1 VTQTS
6 ESRTTPMKISKEAR
20 RTSRQLFR
28 TCMADGKLDD
38 SRVRTVVSTVASSKP
53 RGYIGMLDA
62 FARLVAHEVDRQ
74 RALVESA
81 SALTPATQSDLQA
94 SLSKKYDRQLTLD
107 FSVNPEL
114 LGGIRVKVGSD
125 VWDGSVKARLEALK
139 ASLS

>member
-1 VTQTS
+1 
-6 ESRTTPMKISKEAR
+6 MKISKEAR

-28 TCMADGKLDD
+28 VCMVDGKLDE
-38 SRVRTVVSTVASSKP
+38 SRVRTVVAGIASSKP

-62 FARLVAHEVDRQ
+62 FSRLIANEVDRQ

-81 SALTPATQSDLQA
+81 SALAPATQTELQA
-94 SLSKKYDRQLTLD
+94 SLSKKYGRQLTLD

-125 VWDGSVKARLEALK
+125 VWDGSVKARLEGLA
-139 ASLS
+139 ASLAA

>member
-1 VTQTS
+1 
-6 ESRTTPMKISKEAR
+6 MKISKEAR

-28 TCMADGKLDD
+28 VCMVDGKLDE
-38 SRVRTVVSTVASSKP
+38 SRVRTVVSGIASSKP

-62 FARLVAHEVDRQ
+62 FSRLIANEVDRQ

-81 SALTPATQSDLQA
+81 SALAPATQTELQA
-94 SLSKKYDRQLTLD
+94 SLSKKYGRQLTLD

-125 VWDGSVKARLEALK
+125 VWDGSVKARLEGLAT
-139 ASLS
+139 SLAA

>member
-1 VTQTS
+1 
-6 ESRTTPMKISKEAR
+6 MKITKEAR

-28 TCMADGKLDD
+28 ACMVDGKLDE
-38 SRVRTVVSTVASSKP
+38 SRVRTVVSGVASSKP

-62 FARLVAHEVDRQ
+62 FARLVANEVSRQ

-81 SALTPATQSDLQA
+81 SALTPAIQSELQA
-94 SLSKKYDRQLTLD
+94 SLSKKYGRQLTLD

-125 VWDGSVKARLEALK
+125 VWDGSVKARLEGLA
-139 ASLS
+139 ASLAA

>member
-1 VTQTS
+1 
-6 ESRTTPMKISKEAR
+6 MKISKEAR

-28 TCMADGKLDD
+28 ACMVDGKLDE
-38 SRVRTVVSTVASSKP
+38 SRVRTVVNGVASSKP

-62 FARLVAHEVDRQ
+62 FARLVANEVSRQ

-81 SALTPATQSDLQA
+81 SALSPATQTELQA
-94 SLSKKYDRQLTLD
+94 SLSKKYGRQLTLD

-125 VWDGSVKARLEALK
+125 VWDGSVKARLEGLA
-139 ASLS
+139 ASLAA

>member
-1 VTQTS
+1 
-6 ESRTTPMKISKEAR
+6 MKISKEAR

-28 TCMADGKLDD
+28 VCMADGKLDE
-38 SRVRTVVSTVASSKP
+38 SRVRTVVSTVAQNKP

-81 SALTPATQSDLQA
+81 TALTPATQSDLQA
-94 SLSKKYDRQLTLD
+94 SLSKKYDRQLILD

>member
-1 VTQTS
+1 
-6 ESRTTPMKISKEAR
+6 MKISKEAR

-28 TCMADGKLDD
+28 VCMVDGKLDE
-38 SRVRTVVSTVASSKP
+38 SRVRTVVNGVASSKP

-62 FARLVAHEVDRQ
+62 FSRLVANEVSRQ

-81 SALTPATQSDLQA
+81 TALAPATQTELQA
-94 SLSKKYDRQLTLD
+94 SLSKKYGRQLTLD

-125 VWDGSVKARLEALK
+125 VWDGSVKARLEGLA
-139 ASLS
+139 ASLAA

>member
-1 VTQTS
+1 
-6 ESRTTPMKISKEAR
+6 MKISKEAR

-28 TCMADGKLDD
+28 ACMADGKLDD

-107 FSVNPEL
+107 FHVNPEL

>member
-1 VTQTS
+1 
-6 ESRTTPMKISKEAR
+6 MKISKEAR

-28 TCMADGKLDD
+28 VCMVDGKLDE
-38 SRVRTVVSTVASSKP
+38 SRVRTVVSGVASSKP

-62 FARLVAHEVDRQ
+62 FSRLVANEVSRQ

-81 SALTPATQSDLQA
+81 SALAPATQTELQA
-94 SLSKKYDRQLTLD
+94 SLSKKYGRQLTLD

-125 VWDGSVKARLEALK
+125 VWDGSVKARLEGLA
-139 ASLS
+139 ASLAA

>member
-1 VTQTS
+1 
-6 ESRTTPMKISKEAR
+6 MKISKEAR

-28 TCMADGKLDD
+28 VCMVDGKLDE
-38 SRVRTVVSTVASSKP
+38 SRVRTVVAGIASSKP

-62 FARLVAHEVDRQ
+62 FSRLVANEVSRQ

-81 SALTPATQSDLQA
+81 SALSPATQSELQA
-94 SLSKKYDRQLTLD
+94 SLSKKYGRQLTLD

-125 VWDGSVKARLEALK
+125 VWDGSVKARLEGLA
-139 ASLS
+139 ASLAA